1 MPQIRYVCLQGD
13 PITGGGQVREGIG
26 HDKAYIDGKEPT
38 ANGLKGWC
46 NVCKSMGVIRCV
58 GPRPSHAP
66 DNIHGYKLALNGDYL
81 ICQCPKPQKL
91 MNTSTAWEV
100 IIDDA
105 YIAGWNKV
113 SRVVD
118 ATTSSS
124 AGKYDIVFKVVGDVF
139 GHRQEN
145 VPYKIT
151 LEDGREYTGVTD
163 KSGLTIKV
171 SALTPMKATLEVPYY
186 DENNNHI
193 DSDNGSDPCCC
204 EGF

>member
-38 ANGLKGWC
+38 ADGLKGWC

-105 YIAGWNKV
+105 YIVGWNKANTGAAV
-113 SRVVD
+113 ASTID
-118 ATTSSS
+118 D
-124 AGKYDIVFKVVGDVF
+124 GLKKYNDFYQLCD
-139 GHRQEN
+139 
-145 VPYKIT
+145 
-151 LEDGREYTGVTD
+151 EDGMPMINAEYSIKRANGIHERGITD
-163 KSGLTIKV
+163 SGGYTHMIEDHKDAEIV
-171 SALTPMKATLEVPYY
+171 AI
-186 DENNNHI
+186 HI
-193 DSDNGSDPCCC
+193 GDFDG
-204 EGF
+204 

>member
-38 ANGLKGWC
+38 ADGLKGWC

-100 IIDDA
+100 IITEGD
-105 YIAGWNKV
+105 
-113 SRVVD
+113 
-118 ATTSSS
+118 SS
-124 AGKYDIVFKVVGDVF
+124 AWGEPLRASAYAAGTTLLNFNDRYRLYCESTGSTLANTEYMIIKDGKTTCGTTDAFGCTDVLI
-139 GHRQEN
+139 H
-145 VPYKIT
+145 
-151 LEDGREYTGVTD
+151 
-163 KSGLTIKV
+163 
-171 SALTPMKATLEVPYY
+171 
-186 DENNNHI
+186 
-193 DSDNGSDPCCC
+193 DSDTDV
-204 EGF
+204 EIYI

>member
-105 YIAGWNKV
+105 YIVGWDETNNFDV
-113 SRVVD
+113 SVSKILGDGADFNQYFHVYNDETRMPLVGYRYEIILD
-118 ATTSSS
+118 DGTTVS
-124 AGKYDIVFKVVGDVF
+124 G
-139 GHRQEN
+139 
-145 VPYKIT
+145 IT
-151 LEDGREYTGVTD
+151 DSR
-163 KSGLTIKV
+163 GLTEKIESNV
-171 SALTPMKATLEVPYY
+171 LQNAILHVFEY
-186 DENNNHI
+186 DEPPLNPNW
-193 DSDNGSDPCCC
+193 DNV
-204 EGF
+204 